1 MLKSWLNKLKAEFV
15 LYLFPEEITRENVN
29 NNIPHHSCYKI
40 TILALACAF
49 DKRVEE
55 CEEFLSALLSLGA
68 VITHDCFVDSRR
80 YKFLLE
86 AGADPNVC
94 DATKRPL
101 IIHCIA
107 TSQYDLCR
115 LLIDYGANSPERGGY
130 FPTYASISNHR
141 VSECRQALL
150 ALLRACN
157 QSSSPLRGMMIQIAT
172 QVWRMKGGDGCG
184 ARGHNWD
191 IIA

>member
-1 MLKSWLNKLKAEFV
+1 M
-15 LYLFPEEITRENVN
+15 
-29 NNIPHHSCYKI
+29 
-40 TILALACAF
+40 ACTF

-68 VITHDCFVDSRR
+68 VITHNCFVDPWQ

-94 DATKRPL
+94 DDTKTQL
-101 IIHCIA
+101 ITHCIV
-107 TSQYDLCR
+107 TSKYDLCR
-115 LLIDYGANSPERGGY
+115 LLIDYGANSPEKNDY
-130 FPTYASISNHR
+130 FSTYASISNHR

-150 ALLRACN
+150 ALLRVCN
-157 QSSSPLRGMMIQIAT
+157 QSSSPFGAALRCVMIQMAT

-184 ARGHNWD
+184 ARGHKWD
-191 IIA
+191 N